1 MKKTFLMLMILLL
14 LGCKNPFATRSADK
28 PSVRRGTWE
37 DPTFYDAVLRNLV
50 CSYNEQIIDNFTD
63 CFSDDF
69 LFTPDPE
76 DNAQHPGIFDH
87 WRLEDEVDV
96 TRSIFS
102 SGTTNT
108 FIDLALIDSTM
119 EVNFYPTGDTVR
131 AEVIYDLTV
140 DQDTVSAP
148 QHMAG
153 RATFYIFEGSGS
165 IWRVFCWED
174 SKADFPDS
182 SSWGELKA
190 MFAGG

>member
-1 MKKTFLMLMILLL
+1 
-14 LGCKNPFATRSADK
+14 
-28 PSVRRGTWE
+28 
-37 DPTFYDAVLRNLV
+37 
-50 CSYNEQIIDNFTD
+50 
-63 CFSDDF
+63 
-69 LFTPDPE
+69 
-76 DNAQHPGIFDH
+76 IFDH
-87 WRLEDEVDV
+87 WCLEDEVDV

-102 SGTTNT
+102 SGTTNM

-148 QHMAG
+148 RHMAG
-153 RATFYIFEGSGS
+153 RAIFYIFEGSGS